1 MATVKE
7 SETLKLKI
15 ERLKFDQSEQKR
27 QNFFVLIGEISIFNL

>member
-15 ERLKFDQSEQKR
+15 ERLKFDQSEQKKTK
-27 QNFFVLIGEISIFNL
+27 LLCSHW